1 MFASLDTSY
10 NIFGSLVS
18 IPVQCLGPILKHLL
32 FFPPL
37 PKCGLSSCLWEF
49 TIHHCTE
56 IHFPQRSKI
65 CPFISFDINLTT
77 TTRTIIMMMISY
89 HRHDHCHK
97 QLKQLLR
104 LGTLPKIAAAFN
116 ITVINP
122 FVNITVVVVVIIVV
136 TIIIIVNITVA
147 IIVVL
152 VIISSSIIT
161 ATFAKRFRWKQVPNY
176 RLIWNPTRQTVHAVA
191 GLIYHSILT
200 RISTPV

>member
-1 MFASLDTSY
+1 
-10 NIFGSLVS
+10 
-18 IPVQCLGPILKHLL
+18 
-32 FFPPL
+32 
-37 PKCGLSSCLWEF
+37 
-49 TIHHCTE
+49 
-56 IHFPQRSKI
+56 
-65 CPFISFDINLTT
+65 
-77 TTRTIIMMMISY
+77 MMMISY

-147 IIVVL
+147 II
-152 VIISSSIIT
+152 IISSIIT